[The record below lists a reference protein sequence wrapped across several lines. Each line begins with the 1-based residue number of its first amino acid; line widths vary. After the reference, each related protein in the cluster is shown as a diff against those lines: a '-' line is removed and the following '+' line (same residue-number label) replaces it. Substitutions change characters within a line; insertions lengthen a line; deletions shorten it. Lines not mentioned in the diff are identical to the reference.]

1 MAYSKSKD
9 LATRSQSEKVLR
21 DKAFKIASDPNV
33 MVIKED
39 YLQWF
44 TSFLIKN
51 LVEVVLLQSQ
61 IINFQM
67 SFRDKSLEN
76 SRNEKLIHPLETMF
90 GALI

>member
-1 MAYSKSKD
+1 
-9 LATRSQSEKVLR
+9 
-21 DKAFKIASDPNV
+21 

-39 YLQWF
+39 CLQWF

-61 IINFQM
+61 IINLQM
-67 SFRDKSLEN
+67 SFIDKSLEN
-76 SRNEKLIHPLETMF
+76 SRNEKFTHPLETIF